1 MKYENQIYNTGRTAG
16 QSPAACS
23 ADEIREESDH
33 KTYILVAHN
42 GISRVIQSYFYEMT
56 NEEYAT
62 FGVKNC
68 EVRRFDFE

>member
-1 MKYENQIYNTGRTAG
+1 MFGNIITGQITRRFTFWRDFTMGDKDTDYA
-16 QSPAACS
+16 
-23 ADEIREESDH
+23 
-33 KTYILVAHN
+33 
-42 GISRVIQSYFYEMT
+42 EMT